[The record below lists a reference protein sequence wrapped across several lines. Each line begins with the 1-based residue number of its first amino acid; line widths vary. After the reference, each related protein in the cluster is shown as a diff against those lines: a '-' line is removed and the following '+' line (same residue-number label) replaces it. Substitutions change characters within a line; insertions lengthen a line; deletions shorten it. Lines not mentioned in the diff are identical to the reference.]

1 MILFRTITEVMISQ
15 RYNGYITWKVNGWV
29 YFKLKCHKV
38 KGLAIFDF
46 GKAWDDLIDCFCVFA
61 MEEIDQVRRPKGVG
75 ERYS

>member
-1 MILFRTITEVMISQ
+1 MDEF
-15 RYNGYITWKVNGWV
+15 
-29 YFKLKCHKV
+29 YFKLKCKV

-46 GKAWDDLIDCFCVFA
+46 SKAWDDLIDCFCVFA